1 MTPFVTQLSYL
12 MQRTTTRFLDV
23 FESLYLRLNR
33 PEYVYPD
40 PLTAVLRFSDPAD
53 QEVVGLIAAAL
64 AFGNVKTILRSVDS
78 VLAQLPHP
86 AADLCAADPETLPLI
101 FHGFQ
106 HRYVRGR
113 ELTDLLVGIRR
124 VLIERRSLG
133 ACFRECLREDD
144 VDYAPALTRFVA
156 ALREGSP
163 LPKNYL
169 LPAPAL
175 GSACKRLWLYLRW
188 MVRKD
193 AVDPGTWAGLDPAKL
208 VVPMDTHMHYICQR
222 LRFTR
227 RKTAD
232 LRTAREATDAF
243 RKFCP
248 EDPVRYDFALTR
260 LGILRLDVDDWLR
273 EVKRR

>member
-1 MTPFVTQLSYL
+1 MKVLEHLHSA
-12 MQRTTTRFLDV
+12 LD
-23 FESLYLRLNR
+23 SLYARLNR

-40 PLTAVLRFSDPAD
+40 PLAAVLRYSDVAD

-64 AFGNVKTILRSVDS
+64 AFGNVKTILRSVDA
-78 VLAQLPHP
+78 VLEQFPRP
-86 AADLCAADPETLPLI
+86 AADLCAADPEALLRI

-113 ELTDLLVGIRR
+113 ELTDLLAGMRR
-124 VLIERRSLG
+124 VLIERGSLG
-133 ACFRECLREDD
+133 ACFRQYLRDGD
-144 VDYAPALTRFVA
+144 ADYAPALIRFVA
-156 ALREGSP
+156 ALRESSP

-169 LPAPAL
+169 LPDPAL

-193 AVDPGTWAGLDPAKL
+193 AVDPGTWAGLDPSGL
-208 VVPMDTHMHYICQR
+208 IVPLDTHMHYICQR
-222 LRFTR
+222 LGFTR

-232 LRTAREATDAF
+232 LRTAREVTDAF
-243 RKFCP
+243 RKICP

-260 LGILRLDVDDWLR
+260 LGILRMDVDDWLR
-273 EVKRR
+273 GVHHNA